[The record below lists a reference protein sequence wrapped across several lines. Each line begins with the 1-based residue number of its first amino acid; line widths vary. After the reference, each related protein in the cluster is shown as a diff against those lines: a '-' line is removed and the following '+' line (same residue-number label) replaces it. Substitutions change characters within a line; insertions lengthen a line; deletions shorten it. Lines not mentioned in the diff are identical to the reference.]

1 MANRLMSAY
10 GNVAKARTDI
20 GRNLSDIAGIG
31 IEMEYGSEGRIAGE
45 MAQRDIVNKTAAIGL
60 GLETIQQVAGL
71 GVGYEKETEAA
82 ESVGGKEIYKKN
94 VKDAATGEWRTEYGD
109 KGNLFQKLGRFLGF
123 SERDFNVEGK
133 RYTGAQIEA
142 AVPYTKIGK
151 TWAEA
156 SGLTGGGYDFT
167 QFSNVVKDKNNTYK
181 DPEIKERIVKKGGSK
196 LGPYWEGGVEER
208 DADGNVISTLYE
220 AASSG
225 DTTIYEMPSNSSDNT
240 SVTTS
245 PSKYANMTFGEYL
258 KDPNV
263 DQSLVNQLMSGGW
276 GSAIKQWEEAR
287 KTL

>member
-82 ESVGGKEIYKKN
+82 ESVGGKEIYKKK
-94 VKDAATGEWRTEYGD
+94 VKDAATGEYRTEYGD

-123 SERDFNVEGK
+123 SERQFNVEGK

-156 SGLTGGGYDFT
+156 SGLTGGGYDFAKM
-167 QFSNVVKDKNNTYK
+167 SSSSKYK
-181 DPEIKERIVKKGGSK
+181 DPELKERITKKGGPK
-196 LGPYWEGGVEER
+196 LGAYYEGGVEER

-225 DTTIYEMPSNSSDNT
+225 DTTTYGNPLTAND
-240 SVTTS
+240 
-245 PSKYANMTFGEYL
+245 SKYTDITFSQYL
-258 KDPNV
+258 KDPSR
-263 DQSLVNQLMSGGW
+263 DQSLINQLMSGGW
-276 GSAIKQWEEAR
+276 ASATQQWKEAR

>member
-82 ESVGGKEIYKKN
+82 ESVGGREVYKKR
-94 VKDAATGEWRTEYGD
+94 VKDSETGEYSTQWGD

-123 SERDFNVEGK
+123 SERQFDIGGDRF
-133 RYTGAQIEA
+133 TGAQVEA

-156 SGLTGGGYDFT
+156 AGLVGGGSDIQYYGYDDRET
-167 QFSNVVKDKNNTYK
+167 PSTKPIISNDELL
-181 DPEIKERIVKKGGSK
+181 DR
-196 LGPYWEGGVEER
+196 EGYSVEEPVSKTVKGKIKPR
-208 DADGNVISTLYE
+208 FV
-220 AASSG
+220 G
-225 DTTIYEMPSNSSDNT
+225 DTQVWPLVDNESNT
-240 SVTTS
+240 STTTTS
-245 PSKYANMTFGEYL
+245 PYDITKETGLGDLIRWREE
-258 KDPNV
+258 
-263 DQSLVNQLMSGGW
+263 
-276 GSAIKQWEEAR
+276 GSADYSDLINKAMIGRDWGEASSEWENIR
-287 KTL
+287 KGYL